1 MIPLVTYVLRQANGR
16 YSHLEISCVM
26 ERDYFEDSRSAETRA
41 AAARQPNGIEEFVV
55 AHGDF
60 DVPGGIWW
68 TRRGE

>member
-1 MIPLVTYVLRQANGR
+1 
-16 YSHLEISCVM
+16 M